1 MIFEKC
7 ESTGNDFIIASLVDL
22 EYEGIAISP
31 EGLSAVA
38 QKVCDR
44 HFGIGADGLLLLDE
58 PGKDRVGFGFY
69 EKSEDAHC
77 RMYLVNA
84 DGSHAEMSGN
94 GSRCFS
100 AYAAAHGYGTHSG
113 DTYKVIVETLA
124 GIKSVVLTAD
134 TQGRLHGEVD
144 MGLALTDPGE
154 IPLLADNSLDVPTEL
169 LGKMRQGI
177 AVNSGVPHW
186 VLVLD
191 SHEELESSQLAA
203 QALSARFDERFP
215 NSTNVSVVVI
225 DSPEHATTRVF
236 ERGADETLSCGTGA
250 TAIAAALYGA
260 GLTKDKV
267 SISLRGGEL
276 SVALQGDGTW
286 LLGGPVHKIARCEF
300 DL

>member
-7 ESTGNDFIIASLVDL
+7 ESTGNDFLIATMADL
-22 EYEGIAISP
+22 EYEGITISP

-58 PGKDRVGFGFY
+58 PGNDRAGFGLY
-69 EKSEDAHC
+69 EKSDDAHC

-113 DTYKVIVETLA
+113 DSHKVIMETLA

-134 TQGRLHGEVD
+134 TRGTLHGDVD
-144 MGLALTDPGE
+144 MGIALTEPAE

-191 SHEELESSQLAA
+191 SHEELESPELAP
-203 QALSARFDERFP
+203 QALLVRFDERFP
-215 NSTNVSVVVI
+215 NTTNVSVVVV
-225 DSPEHATTRVF
+225 DSDERVTTRVF

-250 TAIAAALYGA
+250 TAIAAALHGA

-267 SISLRGGEL
+267 SISLRGGDL
-276 SVALQGDGTW
+276 TVALQGDGTW
-286 LLGGPVHKIARCEF
+286 LLGGPVRKIARCEF